1 MNQENQLTEQNSE
14 ETEIDLLEIFYL
26 LRAKLVWLILA
37 FVIGGVVAGSIT
49 HFLITPKYT
58 ATAKM
63 YMISASSGS
72 VLDLSDFNIG
82 TSLSQDYTELI
93 KIRPVF
99 NEVIDN
105 LNLGMEYEDLLKKVD
120 ISVVGDSRLLAV
132 SVEDNDPKLAQS
144 MVNELVDTAVTYIPK
159 VMNASENAQPTIAEY
174 AVVPDEQSSPN
185 LAKNTIL
192 GAILAMLLVAVVF
205 VARMLMDDS
214 LNTAEDVEKEFGIM
228 PFTVIPEGDIEEISD
243 EVEKAIS
250 KEKKKRRKSNGIY
263 TEKPC
268 DRPEYAETSVCGR
281 GSTEP
286 SARQC
291 ELSWKQSEK
300 NHGDIQR
307 SR

>member
-37 FVIGGVVAGSIT
+37 FVIGGVIAGSIT

-82 TSLSQDYTELI
+82 TSLSQDYTEMI

-105 LNLGMEYEDLLKKVD
+105 LNLDMEYEDLLKKVS

-174 AVVPDEQSSPN
+174 AVVPDEPSSPN
-185 LAKNTIL
+185 HAKNIIL
-192 GAILAMLLVAVVF
+192 GAVVAMLLVAVIF
-205 VARMLMDDS
+205 VVRMLMDDS

-250 KEKKKRRKSNGIY
+250 KEKKKRRK
-263 TEKPC
+263 K
-268 DRPEYAETSVCGR
+268 
-281 GSTEP
+281 
-286 SARQC
+286 
-291 ELSWKQSEK
+291 K
-300 NHGDIQR
+300 
-307 SR
+307 

>member
-37 FVIGGVVAGSIT
+37 FVIGGVIAGSIT

-105 LNLGMEYEDLLKKVD
+105 LNLDMEYEDLLKKVS

-174 AVVPDEQSSPN
+174 AVVPDKPSSPN
-185 LAKNTIL
+185 LAKNIIL
-192 GAILAMLLVAVVF
+192 GAVVAMLLVAMIFVV
-205 VARMLMDDS
+205 RMLMDDS

-250 KEKKKRRKSNGIY
+250 KEKKKRRK
-263 TEKPC
+263 K
-268 DRPEYAETSVCGR
+268 
-281 GSTEP
+281 
-286 SARQC
+286 
-291 ELSWKQSEK
+291 K
-300 NHGDIQR
+300 
-307 SR
+307 

>member
-37 FVIGGVVAGSIT
+37 FVIGGVIAGSIT

-105 LNLGMEYEDLLKKVD
+105 LNLDMEYEDLLKKVS

-174 AVVPDEQSSPN
+174 AVVSDEPSSPN
-185 LAKNTIL
+185 LAKNIIL
-192 GAILAMLLVAVVF
+192 GAVVAMLLVAVIF
-205 VARMLMDDS
+205 VVRMLMDDS

-250 KEKKKRRKSNGIY
+250 KEKKKRRK
-263 TEKPC
+263 K
-268 DRPEYAETSVCGR
+268 
-281 GSTEP
+281 
-286 SARQC
+286 
-291 ELSWKQSEK
+291 K
-300 NHGDIQR
+300 
-307 SR
+307 

>member
-37 FVIGGVVAGSIT
+37 FVIGGVIAGSIT

-105 LNLGMEYEDLLKKVD
+105 LNLDMEYEDLLKKVS

-159 VMNASENAQPTIAEY
+159 VMNASENAQPT
-174 AVVPDEQSSPN
+174 
-185 LAKNTIL
+185 LAKNIIL
-192 GAILAMLLVAVVF
+192 GAVVAMLLVAVIF
-205 VARMLMDDS
+205 VVRMLMDDS

-250 KEKKKRRKSNGIY
+250 KEKKKRRK
-263 TEKPC
+263 K
-268 DRPEYAETSVCGR
+268 
-281 GSTEP
+281 
-286 SARQC
+286 
-291 ELSWKQSEK
+291 K
-300 NHGDIQR
+300 
-307 SR
+307 

>member
-37 FVIGGVVAGSIT
+37 FVIGGVIAGSIT

-105 LNLGMEYEDLLKKVD
+105 LNLDMEYEDLLKKVS

-174 AVVPDEQSSPN
+174 AVVPDETSSPN
-185 LAKNTIL
+185 LAKNIIL
-192 GAILAMLLVAVVF
+192 GAVVAMLLVAVIF
-205 VARMLMDDS
+205 VVRMLMDDS

-250 KEKKKRRKSNGIY
+250 KEKKKRRK
-263 TEKPC
+263 K
-268 DRPEYAETSVCGR
+268 
-281 GSTEP
+281 
-286 SARQC
+286 
-291 ELSWKQSEK
+291 K
-300 NHGDIQR
+300 
-307 SR
+307 

>member
-174 AVVPDEQSSPN
+174 AVVPDEQRSPN

-228 PFTVIPEGDIEEISD
+228 PFTVIPEGDIEENSD

-250 KEKKKRRKSNGIY
+250 KEKKKRRK
-263 TEKPC
+263 K
-268 DRPEYAETSVCGR
+268 
-281 GSTEP
+281 
-286 SARQC
+286 
-291 ELSWKQSEK
+291 K
-300 NHGDIQR
+300 
-307 SR
+307 

>member
-37 FVIGGVVAGSIT
+37 FVIGGVIAGSIT

-105 LNLGMEYEDLLKKVD
+105 LNLDMEYEDLLKKVS

-132 SVEDNDPKLAQS
+132 SWRTMIQNLHSRWS
-144 MVNELVDTAVTYIPK
+144 M
-159 VMNASENAQPTIAEY
+159 
-174 AVVPDEQSSPN
+174 N
-185 LAKNTIL
+185 L
-192 GAILAMLLVAVVF
+192 
-205 VARMLMDDS
+205 
-214 LNTAEDVEKEFGIM
+214 
-228 PFTVIPEGDIEEISD
+228 
-243 EVEKAIS
+243 
-250 KEKKKRRKSNGIY
+250 
-263 TEKPC
+263 
-268 DRPEYAETSVCGR
+268 
-281 GSTEP
+281 
-286 SARQC
+286 
-291 ELSWKQSEK
+291 
-300 NHGDIQR
+300 
-307 SR
+307 

>member
-37 FVIGGVVAGSIT
+37 FVIGGVIAGSIT

-105 LNLGMEYEDLLKKVD
+105 LNLDMEYEDLLKKVS

-174 AVVPDEQSSPN
+174 AVVPDEPSSPN
-185 LAKNTIL
+185 HAKNIIL
-192 GAILAMLLVAVVF
+192 GAVVAMLLVAVIF
-205 VARMLMDDS
+205 VVRMLMDDS

-250 KEKKKRRKSNGIY
+250 KEKKKRRK
-263 TEKPC
+263 K
-268 DRPEYAETSVCGR
+268 
-281 GSTEP
+281 
-286 SARQC
+286 
-291 ELSWKQSEK
+291 K
-300 NHGDIQR
+300 
-307 SR
+307 

>member
-37 FVIGGVVAGSIT
+37 FVIGGVIAGSIT

-105 LNLGMEYEDLLKKVD
+105 LNLDMEYEDLLKKVS

-174 AVVPDEQSSPN
+174 AVVPDERSSPN
-185 LAKNTIL
+185 LAKNIIL
-192 GAILAMLLVAVVF
+192 GAVVAMLLVAVIF
-205 VARMLMDDS
+205 VVRMLMDDS

-250 KEKKKRRKSNGIY
+250 KEKKKRRK
-263 TEKPC
+263 K
-268 DRPEYAETSVCGR
+268 
-281 GSTEP
+281 
-286 SARQC
+286 
-291 ELSWKQSEK
+291 K
-300 NHGDIQR
+300 
-307 SR
+307 

>member
-37 FVIGGVVAGSIT
+37 FVIGGVIAGSIT

-105 LNLGMEYEDLLKKVD
+105 LNLDMEYEDLLKKVS

-174 AVVPDEQSSPN
+174 AVVPDEPSLPN
-185 LAKNTIL
+185 LAKNIIL
-192 GAILAMLLVAVVF
+192 GAVVAMLLVAVIF
-205 VARMLMDDS
+205 VVRMLMDDS

-250 KEKKKRRKSNGIY
+250 KEKKKRRK
-263 TEKPC
+263 K
-268 DRPEYAETSVCGR
+268 
-281 GSTEP
+281 
-286 SARQC
+286 
-291 ELSWKQSEK
+291 K
-300 NHGDIQR
+300 
-307 SR
+307 

>member
-37 FVIGGVVAGSIT
+37 FVIGGVIAGSIT
-49 HFLITPKYT
+49 HFMITPKYT

-105 LNLGMEYEDLLKKVD
+105 LNLDMEYEDLLKKVS

-174 AVVPDEQSSPN
+174 AVVPDEPSSPN
-185 LAKNTIL
+185 LAKIL
-192 GAILAMLLVAVVF
+192 FSERLL
-205 VARMLMDDS
+205 
-214 LNTAEDVEKEFGIM
+214 
-228 PFTVIPEGDIEEISD
+228 
-243 EVEKAIS
+243 
-250 KEKKKRRKSNGIY
+250 
-263 TEKPC
+263 
-268 DRPEYAETSVCGR
+268 
-281 GSTEP
+281 
-286 SARQC
+286 QC
-291 ELSWKQSEK
+291 FL
-300 NHGDIQR
+300 
-307 SR
+307 

>member
-37 FVIGGVVAGSIT
+37 FVIGGVIAGSIT

-105 LNLGMEYEDLLKKVD
+105 LNLLKKVS
-120 ISVVGDSRLLAV
+120 ISVGGDSRLLAV

-174 AVVPDEQSSPN
+174 AVVPDEPSSPN
-185 LAKNTIL
+185 LAKNIIL
-192 GAILAMLLVAVVF
+192 GAVVAMLLVAVIF
-205 VARMLMDDS
+205 VVRMLMDDS
-214 LNTAEDVEKEFGIM
+214 LNTADVVEK
-228 PFTVIPEGDIEEISD
+228 
-243 EVEKAIS
+243 
-250 KEKKKRRKSNGIY
+250 
-263 TEKPC
+263 
-268 DRPEYAETSVCGR
+268 
-281 GSTEP
+281 
-286 SARQC
+286 
-291 ELSWKQSEK
+291 
-300 NHGDIQR
+300 
-307 SR
+307 

>member
-37 FVIGGVVAGSIT
+37 FVIGGVIAGSIT

-105 LNLGMEYEDLLKKVD
+105 LNLDMEYEDLLKKVS

-174 AVVPDEQSSPN
+174 AVVPDEPSSPS
-185 LAKNTIL
+185 LAKNIIL
-192 GAILAMLLVAVVF
+192 GAVVAMLLVAVIF
-205 VARMLMDDS
+205 VVRMLMDDS

-250 KEKKKRRKSNGIY
+250 KEKKKRRK
-263 TEKPC
+263 K
-268 DRPEYAETSVCGR
+268 
-281 GSTEP
+281 
-286 SARQC
+286 
-291 ELSWKQSEK
+291 K
-300 NHGDIQR
+300 
-307 SR
+307 

>member
-37 FVIGGVVAGSIT
+37 FVIGGVIAGSIT

-105 LNLGMEYEDLLKKVD
+105 LNLDMEYEWYLHKAAGKEPVKKH
-120 ISVVGDSRLLAV
+120 SVVGKEA
-132 SVEDNDPKLAQS
+132 
-144 MVNELVDTAVTYIPK
+144 NEQAGFQQYLQEITAVVK
-159 VMNASENAQPTIAEY
+159 
-174 AVVPDEQSSPN
+174 
-185 LAKNTIL
+185 
-192 GAILAMLLVAVVF
+192 
-205 VARMLMDDS
+205 
-214 LNTAEDVEKEFGIM
+214 
-228 PFTVIPEGDIEEISD
+228 
-243 EVEKAIS
+243 
-250 KEKKKRRKSNGIY
+250 
-263 TEKPC
+263 
-268 DRPEYAETSVCGR
+268 
-281 GSTEP
+281 
-286 SARQC
+286 
-291 ELSWKQSEK
+291 
-300 NHGDIQR
+300 
-307 SR
+307 

>member
-37 FVIGGVVAGSIT
+37 FVIGGVIAGSIT

-105 LNLGMEYEDLLKKVD
+105 LNLDMEYEDLLKKVS

-174 AVVPDEQSSPN
+174 SVVPDEPSSPN
-185 LAKNTIL
+185 LAKNIIL
-192 GAILAMLLVAVVF
+192 GAVVAMLLVAVIF
-205 VARMLMDDS
+205 VVRMLMDDS

-250 KEKKKRRKSNGIY
+250 KEKKKRRDRKS
-263 TEKPC
+263 
-268 DRPEYAETSVCGR
+268 VV
-281 GSTEP
+281 
-286 SARQC
+286 
-291 ELSWKQSEK
+291 
-300 NHGDIQR
+300 
-307 SR
+307 

>member
-37 FVIGGVVAGSIT
+37 FVIGGVIAGSIT

-105 LNLGMEYEDLLKKVD
+105 LNLDMEYEDLLKKVS

-174 AVVPDEQSSPN
+174 AVVPDEPSSRSGCCN
-185 LAKNTIL
+185 ASCSRDLRGT
-192 GAILAMLLVAVVF
+192 
-205 VARMLMDDS
+205 
-214 LNTAEDVEKEFGIM
+214 
-228 PFTVIPEGDIEEISD
+228 
-243 EVEKAIS
+243 
-250 KEKKKRRKSNGIY
+250 
-263 TEKPC
+263 
-268 DRPEYAETSVCGR
+268 YAYGRQLKYGR
-281 GSTEP
+281 GCRKRIWYHAVYRYSGGGY
-286 SARQC
+286 RR
-291 ELSWKQSEK
+291 
-300 NHGDIQR
+300 NF
-307 SR
+307 

>member
-1 MNQENQLTEQNSE
+1 MNQENQRTEQNGE

-37 FVIGGVVAGSIT
+37 FVIGGAIAGSIT

-105 LNLGMEYEDLLKKVD
+105 LKLDMEYEDLLKKVE

-132 SVEDNDPKLAQS
+132 SVEDNDPKMAQS
-144 MVNELVDTAVTYIPK
+144 IVNELVDTAVTYIPK

-174 AVVPDEQSSPN
+174 AVVPDEPSYQN
-185 LAKNTIL
+185 LAKNTIF
-192 GAILAMLLVAVVF
+192 GAILAMLLVAVIF

-243 EVEKAIS
+243 EIEKAIS
-250 KEKKKRRKSNGIY
+250 KEKKKRRK
-263 TEKPC
+263 K
-268 DRPEYAETSVCGR
+268 
-281 GSTEP
+281 
-286 SARQC
+286 
-291 ELSWKQSEK
+291 K
-300 NHGDIQR
+300 
-307 SR
+307 

>member
-37 FVIGGVVAGSIT
+37 FVIGGVIAGSIT

-105 LNLGMEYEDLLKKVD
+105 MNLDMEYEDLLKKVD

-159 VMNASENAQPTIAEY
+159 VMNASENAHPTFAEY
-174 AVVPDEQSSPN
+174 AVVPDEPSSPN
-185 LAKNTIL
+185 LAKNIIL
-192 GAILAMLLVAVVF
+192 GAVVAMLLVAVIF
-205 VARMLMDDS
+205 VVRMLMDDS

-250 KEKKKRRKSNGIY
+250 KEKKKRRK
-263 TEKPC
+263 K
-268 DRPEYAETSVCGR
+268 
-281 GSTEP
+281 
-286 SARQC
+286 
-291 ELSWKQSEK
+291 K
-300 NHGDIQR
+300 
-307 SR
+307 

>member
-1 MNQENQLTEQNSE
+1 
-14 ETEIDLLEIFYL
+14 
-26 LRAKLVWLILA
+26 
-37 FVIGGVVAGSIT
+37 
-49 HFLITPKYT
+49 
-58 ATAKM
+58 M

-105 LNLGMEYEDLLKKVD
+105 LNLDMEYEDLLKKVS

-174 AVVPDEQSSPN
+174 AVVPDEPSSPN
-185 LAKNTIL
+185 LAKNIIL
-192 GAILAMLLVAVVF
+192 GAVVAMLLVAVIF
-205 VARMLMDDS
+205 VVRMLMDDS

-228 PFTVIPEGDIEEISD
+228 PFTVIPEG
-243 EVEKAIS
+243 IS
-250 KEKKKRRKSNGIY
+250 KKFLMR
-263 TEKPC
+263 
-268 DRPEYAETSVCGR
+268 
-281 GSTEP
+281 
-286 SARQC
+286 
-291 ELSWKQSEK
+291 
-300 NHGDIQR
+300 
-307 SR
+307 

>member
-37 FVIGGVVAGSIT
+37 FVIGGVIAGSIT

-105 LNLGMEYEDLLKKVD
+105 LNLDMEYEDLLKKVD

-174 AVVPDEQSSPN
+174 AVVPDEPSSPK

-192 GAILAMLLVAVVF
+192 GAILAMLLVAVIF
-205 VARMLMDDS
+205 VVRMLMDDS

-250 KEKKKRRKSNGIY
+250 KEKKKRRK
-263 TEKPC
+263 K
-268 DRPEYAETSVCGR
+268 
-281 GSTEP
+281 
-286 SARQC
+286 
-291 ELSWKQSEK
+291 K
-300 NHGDIQR
+300 
-307 SR
+307 

>member
-37 FVIGGVVAGSIT
+37 FVIGGVIAGSIT

-174 AVVPDEQSSPN
+174 AVVPDEQSSPD

-250 KEKKKRRKSNGIY
+250 KEKKKRRK
-263 TEKPC
+263 K
-268 DRPEYAETSVCGR
+268 
-281 GSTEP
+281 
-286 SARQC
+286 
-291 ELSWKQSEK
+291 K
-300 NHGDIQR
+300 
-307 SR
+307 